1 MYPTRRR
8 PRPIRY
14 PDALHRPVV
23 AGGRS
28 TPQGIPVKAF
38 ATQLLRELKRNNVSN
53 GAAALAFYLTL
64 AIFPA
69 MIFLMAVIPYLP
81 IAHVDQAILDLLGQ
95 ALPVEAARMLSS
107 VVEEV
112 TTRRSGALLSLGI
125 VGTLWAASNG
135 MYAVMQQM
143 NVACDVEEGR
153 PFLRARATALGL
165 TLLFAVLVL
174 GAFSL
179 VVTGGIIQGWL
190 GDRFGFSDAL
200 LNFFVVFRWVVIVL
214 ALLLAVAGIYYA
226 APNCPRRFRLLSP
239 GTITA
244 TLLLIGAS
252 LAFRL
257 YAAHFG
263 DYDATY
269 GSIGAVIVLM
279 LWLYLAGFVMLLG
292 AELDGALE
300 RRRQG
305 LPVDTGTR

>member
-1 MYPTRRR
+1 M
-8 PRPIRY
+8 
-14 PDALHRPVV
+14 HR
-23 AGGRS
+23 
-28 TPQGIPVKAF
+28 VKDF
-38 ATQLLRELKRNNVSN
+38 ATRLLRELKRDNVFN
-53 GAAALAFYLTL
+53 GAAALGFYLTL

-81 IAHVDQAILDLLGQ
+81 IAHVDQAIMDLLNE
-95 ALPVEAARMLSS
+95 ALPAQAAELFAG

-112 TTRRSGALLSLGI
+112 TAKRSGALLSLGI
-125 VGTLWAASNG
+125 AGTLWAASTG
-135 MYAVMQQM
+135 MYAIMQQM
-143 NVACDVEEGR
+143 NVAWDVEEGR
-153 PFLRARATALGL
+153 SFLRARAIALGL

-179 VVTGGIIQGWL
+179 VVTGGIIQDWL
-190 GDRFGFSDAL
+190 GARFGFSDAL
-200 LNFFVVFRWVVIVL
+200 LGVFIAFRWMVIVL
-214 ALLLAVAGIYYA
+214 ALLVAVAGIYYA
-226 APNCPRRFRLLSP
+226 APHCPRRFRLLTP
-239 GTITA
+239 GTVTA

-292 AELDGALE
+292 AELDAALE
-300 RRRQG
+300 RRDAGRPG
-305 LPVDTGTR
+305 R